1 MVKLTHN
8 IGYSIAKIEAD
19 LIPDIPE
26 VDSIK
31 VSYLFDELGLLSVYT
46 KTTVLENKTRFKNG
60 VSYELIKN
68 IVLKEEI

>member
-1 MVKLTHN
+1 MVKLTYN
-8 IGYSIAKIEAD
+8 IGYSIAKIETD

-46 KTTVLENKTRFKNG
+46 RVTLLENKTRFKNG